1 MIAETGIA
9 LLSSTAGGAVA
20 TPGALLG
27 AALVERLREHAEI
40 TFAVE
45 D

>member
-9 LLSSTAGGAVA
+9 LLDCSADGGIS

-27 AALVERLREHAEI
+27 EALVDRLTEHAEI